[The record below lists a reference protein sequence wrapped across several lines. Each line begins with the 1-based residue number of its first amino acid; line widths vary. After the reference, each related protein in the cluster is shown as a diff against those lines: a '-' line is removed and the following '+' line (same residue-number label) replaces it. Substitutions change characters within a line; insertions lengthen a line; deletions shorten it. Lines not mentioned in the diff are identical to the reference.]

1 MPKSKLTL
9 IPYIL
14 AFLVISCN
22 DSKHEEIAAVPK
34 DLKTINFF
42 LETSASMEGY
52 LRGGAEF
59 SKIIPNLLVE
69 IENKV
74 SSKSKTININYI
86 SDSILKYPKTT
97 RDFIHDIST
106 TNVTKSKS
114 SEMHKIFEMVTNKTD
129 SNDISIFVS
138 DCILSYPDSN
148 IKKDPEINKR
158 NADGELKAF
167 IKDAFLKIKRRN
179 VCASLYGFN
188 SKFFSTYYT
197 YQNGK
202 IPLNGEIKRPFYIWV
217 IGDKELL
224 QHFNKQLL
232 AIESFNPELIVDFGM
247 FEKPIDTYNILFK
260 TDRYGKWATNETEI
274 TEIEITKTNPIK
286 FTISLD
292 LSLLPKYAQDTGYL
306 KKNLKASCK
315 DAVGKIVDVKRAKDL
330 DISKAASHEKEFL
343 QNASHAISI
352 EISDMY
358 KSQAQISLQLPLKY
372 NTEYIDWSIMDDK
385 VKAVLDGK
393 TFAFQY
399 LVDGVKEAYQNNDN
413 FIKIAITLKK

>member
-1 MPKSKLTL
+1 
-9 IPYIL
+9 
-14 AFLVISCN
+14 
-22 DSKHEEIAAVPK
+22 
-34 DLKTINFF
+34 
-42 LETSASMEGY
+42 
-52 LRGGAEF
+52 
-59 SKIIPNLLVE
+59 
-69 IENKV
+69 
-74 SSKSKTININYI
+74 
-86 SDSILKYPKTT
+86 
-97 RDFIHDIST
+97 
-106 TNVTKSKS
+106 
-114 SEMHKIFEMVTNKTD
+114 
-129 SNDISIFVS
+129 
-138 DCILSYPDSN
+138 
-148 IKKDPEINKR
+148 
-158 NADGELKAF
+158 
-167 IKDAFLKIKRRN
+167 
-179 VCASLYGFN
+179 
-188 SKFFSTYYT
+188 
-197 YQNGK
+197 
-202 IPLNGEIKRPFYIWV
+202 
-217 IGDKELL
+217 L

-232 AIESFNPELIVDFGM
+232 AIESFTPELIVDFGM